1 VPAFGRRVSKDE
13 RDRRFTV
20 APPRSQRR
28 YRYWYQG
35 GARLDQNG
43 YPHCVGYA
51 WTHYLEDGPIT
62 QPKVFGTN
70 SYADSLYYDCQKVD
84 EWPGENYEGTSVRA
98 GAKVLQSRSL
108 VGSYQWAFSVD
119 AVVQTLLELG
129 PVVMGTTWFQGMS
142 YPDPTTRMVE
152 PTGSNQGGH
161 AYVLN
166 GVSLD
171 QEFVRLKNSWGL
183 DWGFKGHARMSF
195 ETLETLLADDGEACL
210 AVEREAT

>member
-1 VPAFGRRVSKDE
+1 
-13 RDRRFTV
+13 
-20 APPRSQRR
+20 
-28 YRYWYQG
+28 
-35 GARLDQNG
+35 
-43 YPHCVGYA
+43 
-51 WTHYLEDGPIT
+51 
-62 QPKVFGTN
+62 VFGTN
-70 SYADSLYYDCQKVD
+70 SYADALYYDCQKVD

-98 GAKVLQSRSL
+98 GAKVLQARNL
-108 VGSYQWAFSVD
+108 LGSYQWAYSVD
-119 AVVQTLLELG
+119 TVVQTLLELG
-129 PVVMGTTWFQGMS
+129 PVVMGTTWYQGMS

-195 ETLETLLADDGEACL
+195 ETLESLLEDDGEACL